1 MNIKIQGVVTKI
13 NPTEDFTWQGT
24 TYHYAT
30 VIVDTPAYQRF
41 DPVAVKINVE
51 KTPIT
56 FKEGDNVD
64 LECTIKSKSTMTKDG
79 REFWN
84 TTVSVWKIYQQQT
97 VQQQQPVQQQQQPVY
112 QQPVQQQN
120 PAQGVPQLNQD
131 GSVKDNDLPF

>member
-41 DPVAVKINVE
+41 DPVAVKVNVE

-56 FKEGDNVD
+56 FKEGDNID
-64 LECTIKSKSTMTKDG
+64 FECVVKSKSTMTKDG

-84 TTVSVWKIYQQQT
+84 TTVTVWKINQQQT
-97 VQQQQPVQQQQQPVY
+97 VQQQQTAY

-120 PAQGVPQLNQD
+120 PMQGVPQLNQD
-131 GSVKDNDLPF
+131 GNAVKNDDLPF

>member
-13 NPTEDFTWQGT
+13 YPTMDFTWQGT

-30 VIVDTPAYQRF
+30 IIIDTPAYQRF
-41 DPVAVKINVE
+41 DPVAVKINIE

-64 LECTIKSKSTMTKDG
+64 LECTIKSKSTMSKDG

-84 TTVSVWKIYQQQT
+84 TTVSVWKINQQ
-97 VQQQQPVQQQQQPVY
+97 QQQQPVQQQQNA
-112 QQPVQQQN
+112 QN
-120 PAQGVPQLNQD
+120 T
-131 GSVKDNDLPF
+131 VKDEDIPF